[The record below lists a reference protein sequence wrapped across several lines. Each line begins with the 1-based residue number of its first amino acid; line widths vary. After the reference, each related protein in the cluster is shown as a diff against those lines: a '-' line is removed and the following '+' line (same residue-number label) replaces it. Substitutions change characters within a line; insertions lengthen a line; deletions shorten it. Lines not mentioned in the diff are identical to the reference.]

1 MTGLSGAGAK
11 NTMMGHG
18 QTQRNSTRMMRA
30 RLLSTFVLLGAL
42 GATTTGCRTD
52 STNIQAWG
60 SKSQGPRKLVAVL
73 THDKYPTDLRIEAAM
88 MLVSMKPRGGRRI
101 GIQGTDEQPGLIDA
115 LAQMQPA
122 SRTAIVARL
131 VPKLQTEMLKPLPA
145 AQAGVAVADATIPYK
160 DAAFALLTHDDGALL
175 TDEGLRKGL
184 KATLA
189 TWAATNFA
197 DRLDDTSQMFGME
210 QVLRELKADGVRS
223 LPDLMVPGA
232 NKIDRMSQLIA
243 DFGDDATKA
252 KASEKLVAVALEVN
266 SAKWIEQKAG
276 VVEAANKASKLNPKP
291 EQFKA
296 QVAQYQEEELTHV
309 LASMKK
315 VGGKPAVA
323 FLLGFAQDKTQSDK
337 RRSAALA
344 ALQGHLD
351 KKDTT
356 HAAAVLAIAGASD
369 TPDPVRDQALARVGE
384 LPRPLVIDKLYDLF
398 KDPNW
403 KVRQVAA
410 QLVLKMSETPQLPEF
425 FTHLGKADNMT
436 ITEALRYGALL
447 SGMKGTPTPAEV
459 AQKYAASGHPVQ
471 NRLAALGYY
480 YNVGTAA
487 DVGKIS
493 GYTSDKTA
501 TPKCKADAKDC
512 DWKCEVQGEKG
523 PETKEVST
531 LGEFV
536 EYCVKP
542 AMEKNKAAK

>member
-1 MTGLSGAGAK
+1 
-11 NTMMGHG
+11 
-18 QTQRNSTRMMRA
+18 MMRA
-30 RLLSTFVLLGAL
+30 RLLPTFVLLGAL
-42 GATTTGCRTD
+42 AATSAACRTD
-52 STNIQAWG
+52 SGNIQAWG

-73 THDKYPTDLRIEAAM
+73 THEKYPTELRIEAAL
-88 MLVSMKPRGGRRI
+88 MLISMKPRGGRRI

-115 LAQMQPA
+115 LAQMKPA

-131 VPKLQTEMLKPLPA
+131 VPKLQEEMLKPLPPT
-145 AQAGVAVADATIPYK
+145 QAGVAVADPTIPYK

-175 TDEGLRKGL
+175 TDEALRKNL
-184 KATLA
+184 KTTLA
-189 TWAATNFA
+189 SWTATNFA

-223 LPDLMVPGA
+223 LPDLIVPGA
-232 NKIDRMSQLIA
+232 NKIDRISQMIA

-252 KASEKLVAVALEVN
+252 RASEKLVAVAKEVN
-266 SAKWIEQKAG
+266 SQKWIDQKAG

-296 QVAQYQEEELTHV
+296 QVAQYQEEELTKV
-309 LASMKK
+309 FASMKK
-315 VGGKPAVA
+315 VGGKPVVA
-323 FLLGFAQDKTQSDK
+323 FLLAFAQDKSQSEK
-337 RRSAALA
+337 RRQAALA
-344 ALQGHLD
+344 ALQGNLD
-351 KKDTT
+351 KKDAT

-384 LPRPLVIDKLYDLF
+384 LPRAVVIDKLYDLF

-425 FTHLGKADNMT
+425 FSKLGQADNMAL
-436 ITEALRYGALL
+436 TEALRYGALL
-447 SGMKGTPTPAEV
+447 ASMKGTPAPAEI
-459 AQKYAASGHPVQ
+459 AEKYAAPGHPVQ
-471 NRLAALGYY
+471 DRLAALGYF

-487 DVGKIS
+487 DLPKIS
-493 GYTSDKTA
+493 SYASDRTA

-512 DWKCEVQGEKG
+512 DWKCEVQTPKG
-523 PETKEVST
+523 SETKEVTT
-531 LGEFV
+531 LGDFV
-536 EYCVKP
+536 EHCVKP